1 MEQYKKKNLEKE
13 EFLMVLKR
21 QWMQKIHFFEN
32 EILEDESFE
41 TIESFETNR
50 KFRNFC
56 LHRKK
61 AKLAKKP
68 KRNKRKIC

>member
-1 MEQYKKKNLEKE
+1 
-13 EFLMVLKR
+13 
-21 QWMQKIHFFEN
+21 MQKIHFFEN